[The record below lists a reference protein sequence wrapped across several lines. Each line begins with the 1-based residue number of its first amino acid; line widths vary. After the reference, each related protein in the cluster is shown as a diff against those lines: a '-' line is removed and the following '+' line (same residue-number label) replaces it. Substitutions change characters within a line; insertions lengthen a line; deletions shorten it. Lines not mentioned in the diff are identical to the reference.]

1 LALSD
6 LLNALWQLFAP
17 YRYFGVFAIS
27 FIGTASIIIPIPYT
41 ILILSLSL
49 SSTEWDPILLTLS
62 GGLGSAMG
70 EMVAYTLG
78 YYGRKIVKAEQQ
90 RKMEYLVKIFDR
102 YGPLAIFLFAFTP
115 LPDDLLYIPLG
126 IMRYKLYKALIP
138 TIIGKM
144 LMIFVIVY
152 FGRTAG
158 NMMLL
163 LFGENGTGIV
173 IVITTILLL
182 IIIIAMYRIDW
193 EKVFF
198 KYVAKRGEKQN

>member
-1 LALSD
+1 MALSD
-6 LLNALWQLFAP
+6 LLDALWQLFLP

-41 ILILSLSL
+41 VLILSLSL
-49 SSTEWDPILLTLS
+49 SSTEWDPLLLTIA

-70 EMVAYTLG
+70 EMVGYVLG
-78 YYGRKIVKAEQQ
+78 YYGRRVVSVERQ
-90 RKMEYLVKIFDR
+90 RKMEYLVEIFDR
-102 YGPLAIFLFAFTP
+102 YGPLAIFVFAVTP

-126 IMRYKLYKALIP
+126 LMHYKFYKAFIP
-138 TIIGKM
+138 TIIGKF
-144 LMIFVIVY
+144 LMIFIIVY

-158 NMMLL
+158 DTIRL
-163 LFGENGTGIV
+163 LFGEGGTEIAIIV
-173 IVITTILLL
+173 TAVLLL
-182 IIIIAMYRIDW
+182 IIIIALYRVDW